1 MTICAESIRIAIAS
15 DVATACRAARHAAEQ
30 SGFDRTRSYQIA
42 TAASEL
48 ARNVLVHG
56 GGGTVTVSAPGHRS
70 GIELLAIDHGPG
82 IADLALAM
90 QDGFST
96 TGSLGGGLPGV
107 ERLMDEVVI
116 ETRVGA
122 GTTVR
127 ASKWL

>member
-1 MTICAESIRIAIAS
+1 MNSTESIRIAIPA
-15 DVATACRAARHAAEQ
+15 DVATASRAARQAAEQ
-30 SGFDRTRSYQIA
+30 TGFDRTRCYQIA

-48 ARNVLVHG
+48 ACNVLVHG
-56 GGGTVTVSAPGHRS
+56 GGGSVTVRAVTERS
-70 GIELLAIDHGPG
+70 GIELLAVDKGPG

-90 QDGFST
+90 QEGYST
-96 TGSLGGGLPGV
+96 TGSLGCGLSGV

-116 ETRVGA
+116 ESSAGL

>member
-1 MTICAESIRIAIAS
+1 MTGTESIRIAVHA
-15 DVATACRAARHAAEQ
+15 DVATACRAARQVAEQ
-30 SGFDRTRSYQIA
+30 TGFDRTRSYQIA

-48 ARNVLVHG
+48 ACNVLVHG
-56 GGGTVTVSAPGHRS
+56 GGGVVTVRAVTERS
-70 GIELLAIDHGPG
+70 GIELLAVDCGPG

-90 QDGFST
+90 QEGYST
-96 TGSLGGGLPGV
+96 TGSLGCGLPGV

-116 ETRVGA
+116 ESNAGL